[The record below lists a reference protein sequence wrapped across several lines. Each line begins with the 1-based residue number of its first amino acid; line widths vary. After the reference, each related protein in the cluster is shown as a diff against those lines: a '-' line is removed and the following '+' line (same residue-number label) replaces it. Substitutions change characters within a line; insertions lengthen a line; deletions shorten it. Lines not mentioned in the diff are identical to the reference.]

1 MLRITIPEG
10 ELWDERKQE
19 FVYVKSQTLELEHS
33 LLSISKWESKWHK
46 SFLSGREKTEEEILD
61 YVRCMTIT
69 KNVDPDVYHHLSNEN
84 IRQIN
89 AYIDDPMTATV
100 INELPEEES
109 AKGKSRDTITSELV
123 YYWMIAFN
131 IPVEFERW
139 HISRLL
145 TLIRVCE
152 IKNSPPKK
160 VNKKTAMARRRALN
174 EARRKKI
181 GSKG

>member
-1 MLRITIPEG
+1 MLRIVVPGQEF
-10 ELWDERKQE
+10 WDEKTEE
-19 FVYVKSQTLELEHS
+19 FLYFKEQTLELEHS

-46 SFLSGREKTEEEILD
+46 SFLSSRDKTDEETID

-69 KNVDPDVYHHLSNEN
+69 KNVDPDVYYRLTDEN
-84 IRQIN
+84 IRAIN
-89 AYIDDPMTATV
+89 DYIDDPMTATV
-100 INELPEEES
+100 ISDVLEEGS
-109 AKGKSRDTITSELV
+109 SKHSRDVVTSELI

-131 IPVEFERW
+131 IPVEFEKW

-152 IKNSPPKK
+152 IKNAPPKK
-160 VNKKTAMARRRALN
+160 MSKKAIMSRNKALN
-174 EARRKKI
+174 EARRRKL

>member
-1 MLRITIPEG
+1 MLRITIPGG
-10 ELWDERKQE
+10 ELWDEQNQE
-19 FVYVKSQTLELEHS
+19 FITLKEQTLELEHS

-69 KNVDPDVYHHLSNEN
+69 RNVDPELYYHLSNEN
-84 IRQIN
+84 IRAIN

-100 INELPEEES
+100 INELPDGNG
-109 AKGKSRDTITSELV
+109 KGCSREVITSELV

-152 IKNSPPKK
+152 IKNTPPKK
-160 VNKKTAMARRRALN
+160 MSKKALAARNKAIN
-174 EARRKKI
+174 DARRKQF
-181 GSKG
+181 GTKG